1 MLKIWL
7 FRLKV
12 VVTSVLLIIFLIA
25 IFDNSRPTVV
35 RFWNTTF
42 ELPLSVWLFIAYL
55 LGVLTVLSVVL
66 MGWFST
72 SYTNAKA
79 EREAKRKQAVVV
91 EEEDKTS

>member
-7 FRLKV
+7 LKPKI

-42 ELPLSVWLFIAYL
+42 ELPLSAWLFIAYL

-72 SYTNAKA
+72 NYSKIKA
-79 EREAKRKQAVVV
+79 NKEAKKQQVVIEK
-91 EEEDKTS
+91 EEEKTS